1 MRARSK
7 KIKDF
12 KRWDIHTKI
21 YSATYRDPIARETV
35 ALEEGSGRV
44 GGIRFYIDRGLVL
57 EDSRGRGFLD
67 RF

>member
-1 MRARSK
+1 M
-7 KIKDF
+7 
-12 KRWDIHTKI
+12 DIHTKI

-57 EDSRGRGFLD
+57 EDSRGGGFLD